1 MYKLDEKK
9 EHLIKK
15 MPNLSNEQKL
25 QLITFF
31 NTHPEAESK
40 VNWNNLKTLTFDDF
54 KSLLATVSKTAQ
66 KKAVKV
72 SGIQGLIEGQDY
84 VTVFKQR
91 YQIQEKE
98 GDSVLIGIA
107 MGYAPLSWKASIF
120 IASPYVGTEKIIGE
134 WCTAYSKNSTYWDTY
149 CGKEGK
155 FFIYCVDYRPENS
168 PPSEWG
174 KVAIETSFDYTR
186 TYNIWNSDDKKIFN
200 SDSSNAD
207 ILRYRYREKGYPDF
221 LFDTSIMFPFI
232 KNASSLINRAG
243 GIRAIGEITYFI
255 RKNVDSTIDD
265 LNNSIFVSI
274 SWEATPYDV
283 LNDVIVE
290 DDTFELNENIST
302 IKFVKV
308 GQDATSMD
316 ANFIYNL
323 SEFYGFNG
331 RGVYIHYQGYSHE
344 TIAEVYNNVLS
355 QIENES
361 INTED
366 SDTTIEELLISEITS
381 NFKKVFPDPFDY
393 IILDNRR
400 GYEAEDVDLEEII
413 EEDIQNFLET
423 SGYFE
428 FSKSEIIVDK
438 DISMEQTKD
447 PSKLDHYFIIKSETY
462 NSIKPRDIVSTPL
475 QRRND
480 KQLKLPFGL

>member
-1 MYKLDEKK
+1 MCKLDEKK

-15 MPNLSNEQKL
+15 MPNLSDEQKL

-54 KSLLATVSKTAQ
+54 KPLLNTISKSAQ

-84 VTVFKQR
+84 VTVFKQE

-98 GDSVLIGIA
+98 GDPVFIGTA
-107 MGYAPLSWKASIF
+107 MGYAPLSWKASQF
-120 IASPYVGTEKIIGE
+120 IASSYVGTAEITGE
-134 WCTAYSKNSTYWDTY
+134 WCTSYSKDPMYWDTY

-200 SDSSNAD
+200 SDSSSAD
-207 ILRYRYREKGYPDF
+207 ILRYRYRENGYPDF

-243 GIRAIGEITYFI
+243 GIKAGGEIKYFV
-255 RKNVDSTIDD
+255 RSNVDSARDGRDNILYIT
-265 LNNSIFVSI
+265 VS
-274 SWEATPYDV
+274 WNATAYDV
-283 LNDVIVE
+283 TNETPVNDDSFQLQDNV
-290 DDTFELNENIST
+290 ST

-308 GQDATSMD
+308 GQDATSMN
-316 ANFIYNL
+316 ANFVYNL
-323 SEFYGFNG
+323 STFYGFNG
-331 RGVYIHYQGYSHE
+331 VGAYIHYQGYSHD
-344 TIAEVYNNVLS
+344 TINEVRDSVQRQLEDVEVDVEDDTYEINLIPEVEKDFK
-355 QIENES
+355 IIFPES
-361 INTED
+361 LDYIIVDGKYLDED
-366 SDTTIEELLISEITS
+366 SDINECLDVEIQDFIETLGY
-381 NFKKVFPDPFDY
+381 FDFE
-393 IILDNRR
+393 RC
-400 GYEAEDVDLEEII
+400 EII
-413 EEDIQNFLET
+413 
-423 SGYFE
+423 
-428 FSKSEIIVDK
+428 KDK

-447 PSKLDHYFIIKSETY
+447 PSKLDSYIIIVADWYDPT
-462 NSIKPRDIVSTPL
+462 KPREVPSTPL